1 MDVISDETAVRRM
14 FDDLTAGQPDAPAD
28 RHGRIKRK
36 VFLHRVTQAIG
47 TFAVIGA
54 ATALA
59 VGIGTSA
66 HGVAPNIGPRPAPAW
81 SLPWPDHRN
90 GSVPQRVLNGAVLA
104 WRHQAAA
111 HDGTPLSA
119 TANARV
125 TWYVGQTVA
134 AGEVV
139 AVVFEADSAAGKRLV
154 AGWAMASAVMH
165 GQPGTSPGSSV
176 WLLYDVAAPRPSRGL
191 FIGLNMPGR
200 ARPGRNPDNWIA
212 VLAAPDVRGVGF
224 TVAGPST
231 TKTNSQGTTSSSS
244 TELGMAPADHGLAVA
259 DIGQIG
265 SPVQVTSLNVGNRN
279 TLASPADVG
288 VPGSAASHV
297 PLLAA
302 PGAVRGGQGFARVL
316 EFTGQGV
323 TSSDLTGISGRLAV
337 RARCDGPGPLRILL
351 GYGSARDLLELAP
364 SAARTRLRPL
374 GSVACD
380 DRVHELVT
388 SVRLTSVRNRGMMI
402 IDGAR
407 TAVYRV
413 DLGTAPKR

>member
-1 MDVISDETAVRRM
+1 MDAISDETAVRRM
-14 FDDLTAGQPDAPAD
+14 FDDLTAGQPDAPTD

-36 VFLHRVTQAIG
+36 VLLHRVTQAAG

-54 ATALA
+54 AAALA

-66 HGVAPNIGPRPAPAW
+66 HGVAPDIGPRPAPAW
-81 SLPWPDHRN
+81 ALPWPDHRN
-90 GSVPQRVLNGAVLA
+90 GSVPQRVLSGAVLA

-139 AVVFEADSAAGKRLV
+139 AVVFEEDSAAGKRLI
-154 AGWAMASAVMH
+154 AGWAMASAVML
-165 GQPGTSPGSSV
+165 GQPGTSPRSSS
-176 WLLYDVAAPRPSRGL
+176 WLLYDVAAPQPSRGL
-191 FIGLNMPGR
+191 FIGLNMPGPP
-200 ARPGRNPDNWIA
+200 RPGRNPDNWIV
-212 VLAAPDVRGVGF
+212 VLAAPDVQGVGF
-224 TVAGPST
+224 TVAEPST
-231 TKTNSQGTTSSSS
+231 TKTTDQGTTSSSS
-244 TELGMAPADHGLAVA
+244 AEAGMTSADHGLAVA
-259 DIGQIG
+259 DLGQIG
-265 SPVQVTSLNVGNRN
+265 SPVRVTSLNVGNRN

-288 VPGSAASHV
+288 VPGSVASQV

-388 SVRLTSVRNRGMMI
+388 SARLLSARNSGVVI
-402 IDGAR
+402 IDGGQ
-407 TAVYRV
+407 TVVYRV
-413 DLGTAPKR
+413 DLGTGPKR